1 MAVKFEQHVE
11 IDAAPEVVWSVLTD
25 PRTWPVWFPDVER
38 VANLGAVEQGA
49 AFEWHKGNETGAG
62 SITRLERQ
70 RQLRVV
76 TSGDGPAVTHTFE
89 LSRAGGVLG
98 VGGGDARLE
107 YTMEYDPPGG
117 FIMDLVA
124 GGNPRDL
131 LKVKGT
137 LDKVKAL
144 AEGKTRSS

>member
-1 MAVKFEQHVE
+1 MVKFEQHAQ
-11 IDAAPEVVWSVLTD
+11 IDAAVDAVWSVLAD
-25 PRTWPVWFPDVER
+25 PRTWPNWFPDVDRIE
-38 VANLGAVEQGA
+38 NLSAVEAGN
-49 AFEWHKGNETGAG
+49 AFEWRDGNDTGAG
-62 SITRLERQ
+62 SIVRVDKQ

-76 TSGDGPAVTHTFE
+76 TTGKGPAVTHTFE
-89 LSRAGGVLG
+89 LTHAGGVLG
-98 VGGGDARLE
+98 VGGNDTRIE

-137 LDKVKAL
+137 LEKVKAL
-144 AEGKTRSS
+144 AEGKAGR